1 MTSDYNEWSKMVGE
15 IKKSYPLAQQYLE
28 KVYVLDSCLTDG
40 RVEADESDE
49 RSL

>member
-28 KVYVLDSCLTDG
+28 KVYVLLQFGITWG
-40 RVEADESDE
+40 VED
-49 RSL
+49 